1 MPEGRSTTAAERTL
15 LDPDGTFSSRL
26 AADRD
31 VLSGLARGL
40 GSAPTETRQRRL
52 AEMEALVHRL
62 GGAAGTFGY
71 LAVSDAAFELEAR
84 IAVRRGE
91 GESPFAEIE
100 DRLAALLG
108 TLEEAL
114 RER

>member
-1 MPEGRSTTAAERTL
+1 MPERRSITADELTL

-31 VLSGLARGL
+31 VLTGLARGL

-52 AEMEALVHRL
+52 AEMEALAHRL

-71 LAVSDAAFELEAR
+71 MAISAAALELEAG
-84 IAVRRGE
+84 IVARRGRAE
-91 GESPFAEIE
+91 GPFAEIE
-100 DRLAALLG
+100 DRLAALMAMLD
-108 TLEEAL
+108 EAL
-114 RER
+114 RKC